1 MSLVSCELCKWCP
14 CHLVEAG
21 AFLLES
27 DYLVMLWLILV
38 HLCPSQHLLVSPLL
52 VSGVPSL
59 WLSFCVLAYAG
70 RHPSALPGLGLRLL
84 HSSPLGSAQV
94 PSTFTTAWKLSRQSA
109 RTVSGLS
116 LSAAHLPG
124 YWPSLPD
131 VQCLENQC
139 LYIFPGFFVCLF
151 VCFFLSFCLF
161 KVRVKTLSLPLTLA
175 RRSSC

>member
-109 RTVSGLS
+109 RTVSGAL
-116 LSAAHLPG
+116 LVCC
-124 YWPSLPD
+124 PSPRLLTLTAWCPMSGKP
-131 VQCLENQC
+131 VLIHFSWFFCL
-139 LYIFPGFFVCLF
+139 FVCLF
-151 VCFFLSFCLF
+151 VFVFLL
-161 KVRVKTLSLPLTLA
+161 V
-175 RRSSC
+175 

>member
-70 RHPSALPGLGLRLL
+70 RHASALPGLGLRLL
-84 HSSPLGSAQV
+84 RSGPRGSAQV
-94 PSTFTTAWKLSRQSA
+94 PSTFATAWELSRRSA
-109 RTVSGLS
+109 RTVSGLC

-124 YWPSLPD
+124 D
-131 VQCLENQC
+131 
-139 LYIFPGFFVCLF
+139 
-151 VCFFLSFCLF
+151 
-161 KVRVKTLSLPLTLA
+161 
-175 RRSSC
+175 